1 MLETAPSEVASRFP
15 RNCRASQPVS
25 KPWKLPIFS
34 SRAAR
39 APARQSACT
48 CRAHILPVCGLH
60 VGWGAVYTVPVIL
73 FTHTQ
78 NNMHMSI
85 YLSDRSHRTAGWVA
99 AAHVVMYMSCDMY
112 VLQMCTARLC
122 GSHKNHS
129 PSRPVVNWR
138 SLNLYIALL
147 RSRLRGAAIA
157 DRRHEVLV
165 GGVLSASAV
174 PGEQCNR

>member
-1 MLETAPSEVASRFP
+1 VLETAPSEVASRFP

-48 CRAHILPVCGLH
+48 CRSHILPVCGLH

-78 NNMHMSI
+78 NYM
-85 YLSDRSHRTAGWVA
+85 YLSDRFHRTAG
-99 AAHVVMYMSCDMY
+99 C
-112 VLQMCTARLC
+112 
-122 GSHKNHS
+122 
-129 PSRPVVNWR
+129 
-138 SLNLYIALL
+138 
-147 RSRLRGAAIA
+147 
-157 DRRHEVLV
+157 V
-165 GGVLSASAV
+165 GGGTCTCHVCALRAYCRCSLRAV
-174 PGEQCNR
+174 SPKPRNETRWGVPACRTGTIS

>member
-48 CRAHILPVCGLH
+48 CRSHILPVCGLH

-73 FTHTQ
+73 FTHTE
-78 NNMHMSI
+78 NYM
-85 YLSDRSHRTAGWVA
+85 YLSDRSHRTAGCVA
-99 AAHVVMYMSCDMY
+99 AAHVHVCALRAYCRCSLRAVSPETGLVRYSMY
-112 VLQMCTARLC
+112 CTAQPQATEARQ
-122 GSHKNHS
+122 
-129 PSRPVVNWR
+129 
-138 SLNLYIALL
+138 
-147 RSRLRGAAIA
+147 
-157 DRRHEVLV
+157 
-165 GGVLSASAV
+165 SAKIYSISI
-174 PGEQCNR
+174 

>member
-48 CRAHILPVCGLH
+48 CRSHILPVCGLH

-78 NNMHMSI
+78 NYM
-85 YLSDRSHRTAGWVA
+85 YLSDRSQVSFIEQPA
-99 AAHVVMYMSCDMY
+99 AWRRHMYMYMLYMY
-112 VLQMCTARLC
+112 MCVHCAPTVRFRCSLRAVSPETPDSYGTACTALQH
-122 GSHKNHS
+122 SH
-129 PSRPVVNWR
+129 PRR
-138 SLNLYIALL
+138 
-147 RSRLRGAAIA
+147 RRR
-157 DRRHEVLV
+157 DRVLKSISIT
-165 GGVLSASAV
+165 GT
-174 PGEQCNR
+174 R